1 LKRRTREA
9 VAAYL
14 FLAPAVLGLLIFIF
28 TPMFY
33 AFWVSLHKWD
43 ALSEMIWVGFENYS
57 NLFSDKEWGGSLG
70 RTFVYTILFVPSLY
84 AISLIMALIVKSVP
98 HISGFFRTTYFLP
111 VVMSS
116 AIAGLVWKY
125 IYAEKDGIL
134 NYSLGLFGVEPI
146 AWLSSL
152 QWALI
157 SVVIVSVWLAVGFNM
172 IIFLAGLQDIPKE
185 FYEAAKID
193 GAGSWQSFWKIT
205 LPNLKH
211 TSIFIVLT
219 SIIGSFQVF
228 DQIMLMTNGGPANA
242 TRLAVQHIFEQSFVL
257 YDLGYASALSFNLF
271 VIILLFTLVQVKL
284 LKINKE

>member
-1 LKRRTREA
+1 MKRRKKEA
-9 VAAYL
+9 VVAYI
-14 FLAPAVLGLLIFIF
+14 FLAPAVLGLLIFVF
-28 TPMFY
+28 LPMFY
-33 AFWVSLHKWD
+33 ALFVSLHKWD
-43 ALSEMIWVGFENYS
+43 ALSEMKWVGIKNYFQ
-57 NLFSDKEWGGSLG
+57 LFSDKEWGGSLG
-70 RTFVYTILFVPSLY
+70 RTFVYTIIFVPSLY
-84 AISLIMALIVKSVP
+84 VFSLVMALIVKSVL
-98 HISGFFRTTYFLP
+98 HLSGFFRTAYFLP
-111 VVMSS
+111 VVLSS

-134 NYSLGLFGVEPI
+134 NYSIGLLGLEPI

-157 SVVIVSVWLAVGFNM
+157 SVVIVSVWLAMGFNM

-185 FYEAAKID
+185 YYEAAKID
-193 GAGSWQSFWKIT
+193 GANAWQSFWKIT

-211 TSIFIVLT
+211 TSIFIVIT

-242 TRLAVQHIFEQSFVL
+242 TRLAVQHIFEQSFIL

-271 VIILLFTLVQVKL
+271 IIILLFTLFQMKF